1 MPTGKVEKKILVKVW
16 KPLIELLNVK
26 TKQACLKRDAF
37 LDRALC
43 EEAHNLK
50 SDIGQINSPEA
61 TKHIFESLKNVEP
74 VSVSLVL
81 SLETINALNRVC
93 KDLGIP
99 RDAFVNRVFF
109 LLVAPKKLIKQ
120 LFFRW
125 PEPEQ
130 YGSPDDNYKAG
141 EKGLFDHDDPQYY
154 TSKVLKPNP
163 IDSIY
168 AITSNY
174 IFGFLR
180 DVLKH
185 GGANK
190 DKLHSYKI
198 APNDLQFDSA
208 SGLDVFNVWDAS
220 FLNCVISEEDL
231 KEIGALKP
239 EMEETDYE
247 KIISQ
252 WDK

>member
-1 MPTGKVEKKILVKVW
+1 M
-16 KPLIELLNVK
+16 
-26 TKQACLKRDAF
+26 
-37 LDRALC
+37 
-43 EEAHNLK
+43 
-50 SDIGQINSPEA
+50 
-61 TKHIFESLKNVEP
+61 
-74 VSVSLVL
+74 VL
-81 SLETINALNRVC
+81 SLETIKALNKVC

-109 LLVAPKKLIKQ
+109 LLVAPQKLIKQ

-125 PEPEQ
+125 PEQ
-130 YGSPDDNYKAG
+130 YGNSDDNYEAG
-141 EKGLFDHDDPQYY
+141 ERGLFDHEDPHYY

-163 IDSIY
+163 IDSIN
-168 AITSNY
+168 AITNDY

-180 DVLKH
+180 DVLRH
-185 GGANK
+185 GGVNK

-198 APNDLQFDSA
+198 FPNDLQFDSA
-208 SGLDVFNVWDAS
+208 SGLDVFNIWDAS

-239 EMEETDYE
+239 EMVETDYE
-247 KIISQ
+247 KILSQ